1 MLNNSTVYLTPHVLS
16 MYNLIIGLDRK
27 LYTSGRKMKQRANV
41 VFTLVIMGLQ
51 YCLELLG
58 FVLTKARFAS

>member
-1 MLNNSTVYLTPHVLS
+1 
-16 MYNLIIGLDRK
+16 
-27 LYTSGRKMKQRANV
+27 MKQRANV